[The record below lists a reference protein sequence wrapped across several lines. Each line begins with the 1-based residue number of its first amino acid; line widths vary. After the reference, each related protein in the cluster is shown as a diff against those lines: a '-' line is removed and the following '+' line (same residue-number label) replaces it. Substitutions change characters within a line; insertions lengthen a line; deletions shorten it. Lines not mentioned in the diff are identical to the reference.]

1 MLRITISIFIVI
13 FLFVLTVSLIKRK
26 RAFPCPSWLTFL
38 LENPFMES
46 KAGSSVL
53 IERIGLK
60 EGMRVLDVGCGP
72 GRLTIP
78 FAEHVGINGEV
89 VALDIQEK
97 MLQKL
102 MRRVKTNNIANVRF
116 ILGGVCQGKIQEENR
131 FDRAVLVTVLGEIQD
146 KESALE
152 EIFKA
157 LKPGGILSVT
167 EVFPDPDFQRQSKVL
182 RLAATAGFALDG
194 RYGNKFTFTM
204 NFIKPNREMGQVSG

>member
-1 MLRITISIFIVI
+1 MLRIIAFVFIVI
-13 FLFVLTVSLIKRK
+13 FLFVLTIGLIKRK
-26 RAFPCPSWLTFL
+26 RSFPCPSWLTFL
-38 LENPFMES
+38 LENPYMES

-78 FAEHVGINGEV
+78 FAEHVGVKGDV
-89 VALDIQEK
+89 VALDIQER
-97 MLQKL
+97 MLKKL
-102 MRRVKTNNIANVRF
+102 VRRVKDNSIANVRF
-116 ILGGVCQGKIQEENR
+116 VLGGAGQGKIQEENS

-146 KESALE
+146 KKGALE

-182 RLAATAGFALDG
+182 RLAATAGFVLD
-194 RYGNKFTFTM
+194 RKYGNIFTFTM
-204 NFIKPNREMGQVSG
+204 NFIKPLREK